1 MKRHTSITYKD
12 AIKLLYQ
19 PENVKKYKKVKF
31 NENNKFHIIKFDNDS
46 IFNIWYS
53 NNDLII
59 FKQKCIK

>member
-19 PENVKKYKKVKF
+19 PKNVKKYKKVKF